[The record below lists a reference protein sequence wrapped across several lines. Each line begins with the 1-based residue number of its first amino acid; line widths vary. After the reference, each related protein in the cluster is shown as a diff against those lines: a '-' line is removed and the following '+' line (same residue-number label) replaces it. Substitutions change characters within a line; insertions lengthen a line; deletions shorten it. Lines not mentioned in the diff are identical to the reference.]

1 MKTKKNI
8 VYYANQWFLIY
19 DDVTN
24 KTLYFESNSL
34 EHAEIKSENIDF
46 NKYKDGEKVYIY
58 IY

>member
-1 MKTKKNI
+1 METKKNI

-24 KTLYFESNSL
+24 KTLFFQSNSL
-34 EHAEIKSENIDF
+34 EDAEIKSENVDF

-58 IY
+58 

>member
-1 MKTKKNI
+1 METKKNI
-8 VYYANQWFLIY
+8 VYYANQWVLIY

-34 EHAEIKSENIDF
+34 EDAEIKSENVDF

-58 IY
+58 